1 MKKLLQILSLALIF
15 SAISLQSFATHIV
28 GGTLTYDYLGGNQ
41 YRIYLTVYK
50 QCFGSGGTTAGF
62 DDPAV
67 VGIFDSNNN
76 EITTVSMSLGD
87 STLIPGTINN
97 PCTTPPTGICTL
109 VATYSGVVSLPPI
122 AGGYQLAYQRCCRN
136 GQIQNILNPND
147 IGSTFYTQIPNANQL
162 GANNSA
168 EFTNLPPLY
177 LCSSLQFVFDHSA
190 TDADG
195 DQLVYSL
202 CTPYSGFD
210 NGTPG
215 WPGGPGI
222 GPQPPPYTD
231 INWSN
236 PYSLNDMMGGSQ
248 PLTINPNTG
257 QLIVTP
263 GPIGTFVVGVCV
275 TEYRNGVAINTVQ
288 RDLQYTVAN
297 CNVQVISSFFTPNV
311 QCGNFVQF
319 TNSSQGATGYSW
331 DFGDGGTSNQ
341 QAPNHTYSNV
351 GNYVVTLVALD
362 NNTGCS
368 DTSILN
374 LTLIDTLTA
383 TAGGDAAICLGDGV
397 QLNATGGISYT
408 WTPATG
414 LSNPNIANPVA
425 TPLVTTTYY
434 VTVVDSAGC
443 SGVDSVTVTINPPPV
458 IDAGQ
463 NQTVCAGECVQLD
476 ASGGLTFSWSPTTG
490 LSDPNIANPLACP
503 SQTTTYTVTVSG
515 PSGNLVSNGDFSQGN
530 TAFTSD
536 YTFSNNLQPEGRYSV
551 VADASTTHPSFDGF
565 DHTNPPTGQF
575 MVVNGAGTPGVDVWC
590 QTVPVTP
597 NTDYAFSTWVSS
609 VAPGSPASL
618 QFSINGTP
626 LSVPF
631 TAPNTVNTWVQ
642 FFATWNSGNN
652 TTATICIL
660 NQNTTLSGND
670 FGLDDIV
677 FSTFCDGTA
686 QVTVTV
692 NPLPVVNVGQDT
704 TICIGD
710 AVQLNATGGPSWSW
724 SPATGLSD
732 ATIANPVA
740 TPVVTTTYI
749 LTVDDGTCVNADT
762 IVVTVN
768 PLPVADAGQDVQIC
782 FGDSVQLT
790 GSGGTTYTWL
800 PSTGLSDD
808 SIANPWANPV
818 IDTEYVLTADNG
830 GCIDTDTVFVTVLAA
845 PTADAGL
852 DVFICQGDTIQL
864 TATGGATY
872 SWTPAT
878 EISDATIANPEVWPN
893 FPTTYYV
900 TVTDANGC
908 TDLDS
913 VFVDVFAVI
922 AAGDT
927 TVCFGDSA
935 QLSVS
940 PTGTSISW
948 TPSAYLNDAT
958 IANPLASPPVTTTFY
973 VLVDNGTGCTST
985 DSVVVTVQPLPVA
998 DAGGDVQICDG
1009 NSAQLLATGG
1019 VTYLW
1024 NPSTGL
1030 SDTTIANPIAT
1041 PAGTTTYV
1049 VIVSD
1054 QIGCSSSDTVT
1065 VTINP
1070 LPPADAGQD
1079 VAICAGDTAQ
1089 LTASGGVFYTWTP
1102 SIGLSNDSI
1111 ANPEANPAI
1120 TTTYSVLVQG
1130 PSGQQVV
1137 NPDFSGGDTGFSS
1150 GYTYGATTPTS
1161 GLYTVTND
1169 ASLADPSF
1177 TGLGHGGSG
1186 DFMVVNANMTYG
1198 TDVWCQTF
1206 DVAPNNDYYFSAWL
1220 STLVL
1225 DDPALLQLTVNGTPV
1240 GTPFTT
1246 PPFGVATWSEFW
1258 YIWNSGNNTSITLC
1272 LENITTTTGP
1282 TAFGLDDVTF
1292 APFCENTAQVTVTV
1306 NPLPVVDAG
1315 QDVSIC
1321 IGEDAQLQAS
1331 GGDIYSWTPAA
1342 TLSDDSIANPVAT
1355 PTSTTTYS
1363 VHVVTNAGCEGD
1375 GDVVVT
1381 VNPLPTAFAGVDA
1394 EFCAGESVQLNAT
1407 GGTTYSWS
1415 PSTGLSADDI
1425 ANPVASPTQ
1434 TTTYTLTVGD
1444 QNQCSDTDDLTITV
1458 NPLPVA
1464 DAGSDV
1470 PLCLG
1475 DTAQLNAT
1483 GGTTYEWSP
1492 GTGLSNTNIANPLA
1506 FPIQPITY
1514 TVTVT
1519 DANGCQ
1525 DTDVLDISIF
1535 SITASPNQAICNGD
1549 SLQLSVSGG
1558 TNFVWT
1564 PVDGLSDPTIGNP
1577 LASPE
1582 VTTTYTVVAS
1592 DANGCEAAA
1601 QLTVEV
1607 LAAPTAGFTAHYIPS
1622 CEGIVG
1628 QFTNNSDGAD
1638 HFLWIFANGDTSNA
1652 ENPDH
1657 NFNVGPGT
1665 VVTLVVY
1672 NGEGCVDTAFV
1683 DFSGTNYSN
1692 IEFDL
1697 LVPNIITTNA
1707 DGLNDCFQPGFEG
1720 EFNECFTL
1728 QIFNRWGALIFE
1740 SIAQGDCWDG
1750 RTKAGNLVDAGT
1762 YFYLLNVN
1770 GIEKAGFMT
1779 VAHD

>member
-15 SAISLQSFATHIV
+15 LAISLQSFATHIV
-28 GGTLTYDYLGGNQ
+28 GGTITYDYLGGNQ
-41 YRIYLTVYK
+41 YRIYLTVYRD
-50 QCFGSGGTTAGF
+50 CFGGQAPF

-76 EITTVSMSLGD
+76 LVTTVSMDLGAI
-87 STLIPGTINN
+87 TQIPGTINN
-97 PCTTPPTGICTL
+97 PCTTPPTNVCTE
-109 VATYSGVVSLPPI
+109 VTTYTGTVSLPPI
-122 AGGYQLAYQRCCRN
+122 AGGYQMAYQRCCRN
-136 GQIQNILNPND
+136 AVIQNIDTPGD
-147 IGSTFYTQIPNANQL
+147 VGSTFYTQIPNSNQV
-162 GANNSA
+162 GTNNSA
-168 EFTNLPPLY
+168 DFTNLPPLY
-177 LCSSLQFVFDHSA
+177 LCAGLQFVFDHSA

-202 CTPYSGFD
+202 CTPHDGLD
-210 NGTPG
+210 ANN
-215 WPGGPGI
+215 PGGSGTTPDA
-222 GPQPPPYTD
+222 PPYGYVSWT
-231 INWSN
+231 N
-236 PYSLNDMMGGSQ
+236 PYNLNDMMGGSQ
-248 PLTINPNTG
+248 PLTINPVTG

-263 GPIGTFVVGVCV
+263 NTIGTFVVGVCV
-275 TEYRNGVAINTVQ
+275 SEVRNGVVINTVQ
-288 RDLQYTVAN
+288 RDFQFTVAN

-341 QAPNHTYSNV
+341 QAPNHTYSNI
-351 GNYVVTLVALD
+351 GSYVVTLVALD
-362 NNTGCS
+362 NNTGCA

-383 TAGGDAAICLGDGV
+383 TASGDAAICLGDGV
-397 QLNATGGISYT
+397 QLNASGGISYT
-408 WTPATG
+408 WTPSTG
-414 LSNPNIANPVA
+414 LSDPNIANPIA
-425 TPLVTTTYY
+425 TPAVTTTYY

-458 IDAGQ
+458 IDAGA
-463 NQTVCAGECVQLD
+463 NQIICAGECVQLE
-476 ASGGLTFSWSPTTG
+476 ASGGLTFAWSPTTG

-503 SQTTTYTVTVSG
+503 SQTTTYTVSVSG
-515 PSGNLVSNGDFSQGN
+515 PSGNLVNNGDFSQGN

-536 YTFSNNLQPEGRYSV
+536 YTFNNDLQPEGRYSV
-551 VADASTTHPSFDGF
+551 VADASTTHPSFDGL
-565 DHTNPPTGQF
+565 DHTNPPTGLF
-575 MVVNGAGTPGVDVWC
+575 MAVNGAGTPNQDVWC

-618 QFSINGTP
+618 QFSINGIP
-626 LSVPF
+626 LSTPF
-631 TAPNTVNTWVQ
+631 SAPLTVNNWVQ
-642 FFATWNSGNN
+642 FFATWNSGNS

-660 NQNTTLSGND
+660 NQNTNTGGND

-692 NPLPVVNVGQDT
+692 NPLPVVNAGQDT

-724 SPATGLSD
+724 SPSSGLSD
-732 ATIANPVA
+732 TAIANPVA
-740 TPVVTTTYI
+740 NPVITTTYI
-749 LTVDDGTCVNADT
+749 LTVDDGTCVNSDT
-762 IVVTVN
+762 VIVTVN
-768 PLPVADAGQDVQIC
+768 PLPVANAGNDAQVC
-782 FGDSVQLT
+782 LNDSVQLN
-790 GSGGTTYTWL
+790 GSGGLSYSWS
-800 PSTGLSDD
+800 PAAGLSDD
-808 SIANPWANPV
+808 SIANPFAHPSV
-818 IDTEYVLTADNG
+818 DTEYILTADNG
-830 GCIDTDTVFVTVLAA
+830 GCIDTDTIFVTVLPA

-852 DVFICQGDTIQL
+852 DVFICQGDTTLL
-864 TATGGATY
+864 TATGGDVY
-872 SWTPAT
+872 VWSPAT
-878 EISDATIANPEVWPN
+878 DISDINIADPEVWPN

-900 TVTDANGC
+900 TVADANGC
-908 TDLDS
+908 TDTDS

-948 TPSAYLNDAT
+948 TPSAYLDDAT
-958 IANPLASPPVTTTFY
+958 IANPLAFPPSTTTFY
-973 VLVDNGTGCTST
+973 VTVDNGSGCTST
-985 DSVVVTVQPLPVA
+985 DSVVVIVQQLPEA
-998 DAGGDVQICDG
+998 YAGEDVQICDG
-1009 NSAQLLATGG
+1009 SSAQLLATGG
-1019 VTYLW
+1019 ATYLW

-1041 PAGTTTYV
+1041 PAGTQTYI
-1049 VIVSD
+1049 VIVAD
-1054 QIGCSSSDTVT
+1054 QIGCTNSDTVT

-1079 VAICAGDTAQ
+1079 VAICEGDNTQ
-1089 LTASGGVFYTWTP
+1089 LNASGGVFYTWTP
-1102 SIGLSNDSI
+1102 STGLSNDTI
-1111 ANPEANPAI
+1111 ANPVANPS
-1120 TTTYSVLVQG
+1120 TTQTYTVLVQG
-1130 PSGQQVV
+1130 PTGQQAL
-1137 NPDFSGGDTGFSS
+1137 NSDFSGGNTGFSS
-1150 GYTYGATTPTS
+1150 GYSYSGTTPTS
-1161 GLYTVTND
+1161 GLYTVTSD

-1177 TGLGHGGSG
+1177 SGLGHGGTG

-1198 TDVWCQTF
+1198 TDIWCQTF
-1206 DVAPNNDYYFSAWL
+1206 GVAPNTDYYFSAWL

-1225 DDPALLQLTVNGTPV
+1225 DDPALLHLTVNGTQV
-1240 GTPFTT
+1240 GSPFTS
-1246 PPFGVATWSEFW
+1246 PPFGVGTWSEFW
-1258 YIWNSGNNTSITLC
+1258 YVWNSGNNTSITLC
-1272 LENITTTTGP
+1272 IENITTTTGP
-1282 TAFGLDDVTF
+1282 TALGLDDITF
-1292 APFCENTAQVTVTV
+1292 APFCENTAQVTVNV
-1306 NPLPVVDAG
+1306 NPLPDVNAG

-1321 IGEDAQLQAS
+1321 IGASTQLSAS
-1331 GGDIYSWTPAA
+1331 GGSTYLWTPAA
-1342 TLSDDSIANPVAT
+1342 TLSDATIANPVAT
-1355 PTSTTTYS
+1355 PVVTTTYS
-1363 VHVVTNAGCEGD
+1363 VHMETNAGCEGD
-1375 GDVVVT
+1375 GDVTVT
-1381 VNPLPTAFAGVDA
+1381 VNPVPVANAGLDE
-1394 EFCAGESVQLNAT
+1394 EFCAGASVQLNAS

-1415 PSTGLSADDI
+1415 PSTGLSNAGI
-1425 ANPVASPTQ
+1425 ANPNANPTES
-1434 TTTYTLTVGD
+1434 TTYIVTVGD
-1444 QNQCSDTDDLTITV
+1444 QNQCQDTDTLVVTV
-1458 NPLPVA
+1458 NQLPEA
-1464 DAGSDV
+1464 DAGPDV
-1470 PLCLG
+1470 PLCFG
-1475 DTAQLNAT
+1475 DTVQLNAS
-1483 GGTTYEWSP
+1483 GGTSYVWDP

-1506 FPIQPITY
+1506 FPLQPISY

-1519 DANGCQ
+1519 DDNGCQ

-1535 SITASPNQAICNGD
+1535 SVTASPNQAICNGD

-1564 PVDGLSDPTIGNP
+1564 PTDGLSNPTIGNP
-1577 LASPE
+1577 LAAPE
-1582 VTTTYTVVAS
+1582 VTTTYTVVAT
-1592 DANGCEAAA
+1592 DDNGCDAAA

-1638 HFLWIFANGDTSNA
+1638 HFLWIFANGDTTTA

-1665 VVTLVVY
+1665 LVTLIVY

-1697 LVPNIITTNA
+1697 LVPNIITPNA

-1750 RTKAGNLVDAGT
+1750 RTKAGNIVDAGT

>member
-1 MKKLLQILSLALIF
+1 MKKLLQIVSLALIF
-15 SAISLQSFATHIV
+15 SATSLQSFATHIV
-28 GGTLTYDYLGGNQ
+28 GGTLTYEYLGGNQ
-41 YRIYLTVYK
+41 YRIYLTVYRD
-50 QCFGSGGTTAGF
+50 CFGGQAPF

-67 VGIFDSNNN
+67 VGIFNSSNQQV
-76 EITTVSMSLGD
+76 TTVSMDLG
-87 STLIPGTINN
+87 TVTQIPGTINN
-97 PCTTPPTGICTL
+97 PCTTPPTNVCTE
-109 VATYSGVVSLPPI
+109 VTTYTGVVTLPPI
-122 AGGYQLAYQRCCRN
+122 AGGYQMAYQRCCRN
-136 GQIQNILNPND
+136 AVIQNIVDPGD
-147 IGSTFYTQIPNANQL
+147 VGSTFYTQIPNATQV
-162 GANNSA
+162 GNNSSA

-177 LCSSLQFVFDHSA
+177 LCSGLQFVFDHSA

-202 CTPYSGFD
+202 CTPHDGLD
-210 NGTPG
+210 PTTPG
-215 WPGGPGI
+215 GNGFVPD
-222 GPQPPPYTD
+222 PPPYGFVSWT
-231 INWSN
+231 N
-236 PYSLNDMMGGSQ
+236 PYSLNDMMGGTQ
-248 PLTINPNTG
+248 PLTINPTTG

-263 GPIGTFVVGVCV
+263 NTIGTFVVGICV
-275 TEYRNGVAINTVQ
+275 SEVRNGVVINTVQ
-288 RDLQYTVAN
+288 RDFQFTVAN
-297 CNVQVISSFFTPNV
+297 CNVQVISSFFTPNI

-319 TNSSQGATGYSW
+319 TNNSQGATGYSW

-341 QAPNHTYSNV
+341 QAPNHTYTNIGS
-351 GNYVVTLVALD
+351 YVVTLVALD
-362 NNTGCS
+362 NVTGCA

-383 TAGGDAAICLGDGV
+383 YAGDDVAICSGDGV
-397 QLNATGGISYT
+397 QLNASGGISYT
-408 WTPATG
+408 WTPSTG
-414 LSNPNIANPVA
+414 LDNPNIANPIA
-425 TPLVTTTYY
+425 SPTVTTQYF

-443 SGVDSVTVTINPPPV
+443 SGVDSLTVTINPPPV
-458 IDAGQ
+458 IDAGAD
-463 NQTVCAGECVQLD
+463 TAVCAGECVQLN
-476 ASGGLTFSWSPTTG
+476 ATGGLTFSWSPATG
-490 LSDPNIANPLACP
+490 LSDANIANPVACP
-503 SQTTTYTVTVSG
+503 TQTTTYTVTVSG
-515 PSGNLVSNGDFSQGN
+515 PSGNLVANGDFSQGN
-530 TAFTSD
+530 TGFTSD
-536 YTFSNNLQPEGRYSV
+536 YTFSNNLQPESRYSV
-551 VADASTTHPSFDGF
+551 VADASTVHPSFVGN

-575 MVVNGAGTPGVDVWC
+575 MAVNGAGTPGVDVWC

-609 VAPGSPASL
+609 LVGNSPAIL
-618 QFSINGTP
+618 QFSINGVPLATP
-626 LSVPF
+626 FS
-631 TAPNTVNTWVQ
+631 APGSINTWDQ
-642 FFATWNSGNN
+642 FFATWNSGNA

-660 NQNTTLSGND
+660 NQNTTLGGND

-686 QVTVTV
+686 QITVTV
-692 NPLPVVNVGQDT
+692 NPLPVVNAGQDT

-710 AVQLNATGGPSWSW
+710 VIQLNGTGGPSWSW
-724 SPATGLSD
+724 SPSVGLSD
-732 ATIANPVA
+732 TAIANPIA
-740 TPVVTTTYI
+740 NPVVTTTYI

-762 IVVTVN
+762 VVVTVN
-768 PLPVADAGQDVQIC
+768 PLPIADAGADVQIC
-782 FGDSVQLT
+782 FGDSVQLN
-790 GSGGTTYTWL
+790 GSGGTTYIWS
-800 PSTGLSDD
+800 PATGLSND
-808 SIANPWANPV
+808 SIANPWANPTV
-818 IDTEYVLTADNG
+818 DTEYVLTADNG
-830 GCIDTDTVFVTVLAA
+830 GCIDTDTVFVTVLLA
-845 PTADAGL
+845 PIADAGL
-852 DVFICQGDTIQL
+852 DVFICQGDTTQL
-864 TATGGATY
+864 TATGGVSY

-878 EISDATIANPEVWPN
+878 DISDVAIANPEVWPN

-908 TDLDS
+908 TDVDS
-913 VFVDVFAVI
+913 IFVDVFAVI
-922 AAGDT
+922 ATGDT
-927 TVCFGDSA
+927 IVCFGDSA

-940 PTGTSISW
+940 PTGSSITW

-985 DSVVVTVQPLPVA
+985 DSVVVTVQPLPIA

-1089 LTASGGVFYTWTP
+1089 LLASGGVFYTWTP
-1102 SIGLSNDSI
+1102 STGLSNDSI
-1111 ANPEANPAI
+1111 ANPEANPTN

-1150 GYTYGATTPTS
+1150 GYTYGATTPNS

-1240 GTPFTT
+1240 GSPFTT

-1258 YIWNSGNNTSITLC
+1258 HIWNSGNNTSITLC
-1272 LENITTTTGP
+1272 IENITTTTGP

-1315 QDVSIC
+1315 QDISIC
-1321 IGEDAQLQAS
+1321 IGEDAQLEAS

-1342 TLSDDSIANPVAT
+1342 TLNDDSIANPVAT
-1355 PTSTTTYS
+1355 PINTTTYN

-1394 EFCAGESVQLNAT
+1394 EFCAGNSVQLNAT
-1407 GGTTYSWS
+1407 GGATYSWS

-1425 ANPVASPTQ
+1425 ANPVAGPSQ
-1434 TTTYTLTVGD
+1434 TTTYIVTVGD
-1444 QNQCSDTDDLTITV
+1444 QNQCQDTDTLTVTV
-1458 NPLPVA
+1458 NQLPVA
-1464 DAGSDV
+1464 DAGDDL

-1475 DTAQLNAT
+1475 DTVQLNAT
-1483 GGTTYEWSP
+1483 GGVSYVWDP
-1492 GTGLSNTNIANPLA
+1492 GTGLSNTNIADPLA

-1519 DANGCQ
+1519 DANGCE
-1525 DTDVLDISIF
+1525 DTDDIAISIF
-1535 SITASPNQAICNGD
+1535 SITATPNDAICNGE

-1558 TNFVWT
+1558 TSFVWT
-1564 PVDGLSDPTIGNP
+1564 PTDGLDNPNIGNP
-1577 LASPE
+1577 LASPDE
-1582 VTTTYTVVAS
+1582 TTTYTVVAT
-1592 DANGCEAAA
+1592 DANGCEATA

-1628 QFTNNSDGAD
+1628 QFTNGSTGAET
-1638 HFLWIFANGDTSNA
+1638 FLWVFANGDTSTL
-1652 ENPDH
+1652 ENPEQ

-1665 VVTLVVY
+1665 IVTLIVY
-1672 NGEGCVDTAFV
+1672 NGEGCVDTAVV
-1683 DFSGTNYSN
+1683 DFSATNYSN

-1697 LVPNIITTNA
+1697 LVPNIITPNA

-1728 QIFNRWGALIFE
+1728 KIFNRWGALIFE

-1750 RTKAGNLVDAGT
+1750 RTKAGNPVDSGT
-1762 YFYLLNVN
+1762 YFYLLEIN